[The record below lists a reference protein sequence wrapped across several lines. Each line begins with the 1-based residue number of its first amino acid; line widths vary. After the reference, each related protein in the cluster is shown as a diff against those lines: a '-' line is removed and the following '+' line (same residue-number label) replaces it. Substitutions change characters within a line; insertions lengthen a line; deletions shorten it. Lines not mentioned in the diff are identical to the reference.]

1 VTNNIRG
8 SLDNIRVTA
17 LLLVLFLSSFALV
30 GFAAQQGAPPDMNVV
45 KSIRAATFSGAAVIE
60 IELQSSKEFPMRDQ
74 IVVLRI
80 GNRDFMKSR
89 SPADGSLK
97 TLIFMLTPEDFGQV
111 ADGASMSVRY
121 GLEYSDEPAA
131 QGADNSRWQ
140 FGQLNKSL
148 LSQ

>member
-1 VTNNIRG
+1 MTKKIRG

-45 KSIRAATFSGAAVIE
+45 KSIRAATFNGAAVIE
-60 IELQSSKEFPMRDQ
+60 IELQSSKEFPIRDQ

-80 GNRDFMKSR
+80 GNRDFMRSR
-89 SPADGSLK
+89 SPANGSLN

-111 ADGASMSVRY
+111 ADGSSLSVRY
-121 GLEYSDEPAA
+121 GLEYSDDPAA
-131 QGADNSRWQ
+131 QSADNSRWQ

>member
-1 VTNNIRG
+1 VTDKIRG
-8 SLDNIRVTA
+8 HLDTIPVSA

-45 KSIRAATFSGAAVIE
+45 KSIRAATVNGAAIVE
-60 IELQSSKEFPMRDQ
+60 IELQSSREFPVRDQ

-80 GNRDFMKSR
+80 GTRDFMRSR

-97 TLIFMLTPEDFGQV
+97 TLIFMLPPEDFGQL

-121 GLEYSDEPAA
+121 GMEYSDEPAA
-131 QGADNSRWQ
+131 QSADNARWQ

-148 LSQ
+148 LNQ